1 MAAGAAVLAVADR
14 EALVAVPMVALVLM
28 GAGAGLYYPT
38 LIQLGMANVPG
49 DLAPSASSLQATV
62 RVLAQLIGVVLF
74 ETIFSQIFPT
84 ALHVDLAA
92 AAEGATLVSM
102 QSAFHAVF
110 ACATVIALAAL
121 VPAMMLGRPP
131 GSPELADTLEEAGER
146 GMSDHH
152 NERAVAPNLF
162 DVVVDPDLV
171 FVLVLANLM
180 SHRLWDLRERLM
192 TPPAEAQDHEETAVE
207 RLQQS
212 LDRHFEHVP
221 PTRVAEMNG
230 VVDLDVLALR
240 YGADTV
246 DYARSEILSTFKWR
260 VQRGTLEKDAIA
272 LDLIEQR
279 KFPAYTYATI
289 DEARASRRLL
299 QRRKHKPYGL
309 TCCLDEAAIFAAL
322 ILPLASAS
330 PIDIAFIGSPA
341 HYSVVAWTTE
351 GAWWLHS
358 KHELHS
364 PASWSSLV
372 AETYAGDA
380 QMAFDDRLPGFDRI
394 VTSAGSHVFAT
405 GETSIP
411 EPQLDELVGRLDAF
425 FGLRTAQLDR
435 ALRQQKK
442 LVPAPGVAPL
452 VEGTSTAAD
461 AGEVRQR
468 LRRAAFD
475 DRQEPALRALYAFRT
490 LDVPDPS
497 IYLQAAR
504 HSIRIGDLLPRTAT
518 VEEAMAYVA
527 AIPGNESIFDDP
539 DRIAMPDET
548 VRFATGT
555 DRDKALLLHVLLEH
569 SAGLDE
575 RARAGLETVLTDEG
589 SYVRSGSSASTLGGW
604 QRWQG
609 SRVRCCTGWR
619 EPPSPAS

>member
-1 MAAGAAVLAVADR
+1 
-14 EALVAVPMVALVLM
+14 
-28 GAGAGLYYPT
+28 
-38 LIQLGMANVPG
+38 
-49 DLAPSASSLQATV
+49 
-62 RVLAQLIGVVLF
+62 
-74 ETIFSQIFPT
+74 
-84 ALHVDLAA
+84 
-92 AAEGATLVSM
+92 
-102 QSAFHAVF
+102 
-110 ACATVIALAAL
+110 
-121 VPAMMLGRPP
+121 
-131 GSPELADTLEEAGER
+131 
-146 GMSDHH
+146 MSDHH

-162 DVVVDPDLV
+162 DVIVDPDLV

-192 TPPAEAQDHEETAVE
+192 APPADAGDQEESAVE

-212 LDRHFEHVP
+212 LDRHFEHVAP
-221 PTRVAEMNG
+221 ARVAEMNG
-230 VVDLDVLALR
+230 VVDLDALALR
-240 YGADTV
+240 YGAEIV
-246 DYARSEILSTFKWR
+246 DYARAEILSTFKWR
-260 VQRGTLEKDAIA
+260 VERGTIEKDALP
-272 LDLIEQR
+272 LDLIERR

-322 ILPLASAS
+322 VLPLASAS
-330 PIDIAFIGSPA
+330 AIDIAFIGSPA
-341 HYSVVAWTTE
+341 HYSVVAWTAE

-364 PASWSSLV
+364 PASWSGLV

-394 VTSAGSHVFAT
+394 ITSAGSFVFAT

-411 EPQLDELVGRLDAF
+411 APQLDELVARLDAF

-435 ALRQQKK
+435 ALKQQPKP
-442 LVPAPGVAPL
+442 LESPIVASL
-452 VEGTSTAAD
+452 VEAAASAAD
-461 AGEVRQR
+461 AGQVRER
-468 LRRAAFD
+468 LRRAAVD
-475 DRQEPALRALYAFRT
+475 NRHEPALRALYAYRA

-497 IYLQAAR
+497 IYLRAAR
-504 HSIRIGDLLPRTAT
+504 HSLRIGDLLPRTAT

-527 AIPGNESIFDDP
+527 AIPGSESIFDDP

-569 SAGLDE
+569 SAGLDAG
-575 RARAGLETVLTDEG
+575 ARAGLETVMTDKG
-589 SYVRSGSSASTLGGW
+589 SYVRSGKLCIDVGRMAEVPVVEGETLY
-604 QRWQG
+604 RL
-609 SRVRCCTGWR
+609 
-619 EPPSPAS
+619 A

>member
-14 EALVAVPMVALVLM
+14 DALVAVPMVALVLM

-110 ACATVIALAAL
+110 CVRHRHRLGGPRAGDDAGPAAGIARAGGCA
-121 VPAMMLGRPP
+121 R
-131 GSPELADTLEEAGER
+131 GSRGE

-527 AIPGNESIFDDP
+527 AIPGSESIFDDP

-589 SYVRSGSSASTLGGW
+589 SYVRSGRALHRRWADGKGG
-604 QRWQG
+604 RG
-609 SRVRCCTGWR
+609 RG
-619 EPPSPAS
+619 